1 MRNMLGIGAK
11 MINNEKMLEAYS
23 FILQE
28 IEGTLT
34 YKIMGYSDDIEMGH
48 KVYRN
53 IVAKVGNKDTNIGQV
68 ITVLN
73 EYKVLKVVSSR
84 NRLGRKYFN
93 DRAIQK
99 KLSKKYNLIMGTG
112 VIADEV
118 TNNKMISEIKDMT
131 DDEIVEEF
139 DKNLD
144 KDTIKRVIRNLQI
157 LIKN

>member
-1 MRNMLGIGAK
+1 

-34 YKIMGYSDDIEMGH
+34 YKIMGYSDDIERAH
-48 KVYRN
+48 KVYRE
-53 IVAKVGNKDTNIGQV
+53 IIAKIGNKDTKIGQV
-68 ITVLN
+68 VTVLN
-73 EYKVLKVVSSR
+73 EYKVLKVVACR
-84 NRLGRKYFN
+84 NKLGRKYFN

-99 KLSKKYNLIMGTG
+99 KLSKKYNLIIGTD
-112 VIADEV
+112 VITDEV
-118 TNNKMISEIKDMT
+118 ANNKKIREIKDMT

>member
-1 MRNMLGIGAK
+1 MLGIGAK

-84 NRLGRKYFN
+84 NRIGRKYFN

-112 VIADEV
+112 VITDEV
-118 TNNKMISEIKDMT
+118 ANNKMISEIKDMT

>member
-1 MRNMLGIGAK
+1 MLGIGAK

-118 TNNKMISEIKDMT
+118 ANNKMISEIKDMT